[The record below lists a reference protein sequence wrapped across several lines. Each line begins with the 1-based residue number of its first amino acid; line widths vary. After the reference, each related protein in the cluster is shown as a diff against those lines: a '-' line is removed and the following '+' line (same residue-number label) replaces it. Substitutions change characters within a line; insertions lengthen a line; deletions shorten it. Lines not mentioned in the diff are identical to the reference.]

1 VLVSNG
7 RVQNLAPIFFG
18 EDFPVPDRVAEF
30 ERVALCHSQSLL
42 RVARRLTSH
51 SAAEDLVQDCLLLA
65 WRNFHQFQTGTNA
78 RAWLFRILFN
88 AFYAEGRK
96 LRRVPDL
103 LPLTAHVRGISSNG
117 AAGGLESAM
126 EVSRALESLQLDHR
140 TVLML
145 GVVEGFTCGEMAEIL
160 GVPVGT
166 VMSRLSRA
174 RQAMRSL
181 LSKTRLSE
189 TRLTEREPAETKAP
203 AVEWSA
209 KEI

>member
-1 VLVSNG
+1 V
-7 RVQNLAPIFFG
+7 RNLAPVLFG
-18 EDFPVPDRVAEF
+18 EDFSVQNRVAEF

-51 SAAEDLVQDCLLLA
+51 AAAEDLVQDCLLLA
-65 WRNFHQFQTGTNA
+65 WRHFHQLEPGSNA

-103 LPLTAHVRGISSNG
+103 LPLTAHVRSIAASGANG
-117 AAGGLESAM
+117 ALDSAM
-126 EVSRALESLQLDHR
+126 GVTQALESLQLDHR

-145 GVVEGFTCGEMAEIL
+145 GVVEGFTCGEMAGIL

-174 RQAMRSL
+174 RQAMRAKL
-181 LSKTRLSE
+181 TDGRTSE
-189 TRLTEREPAETKAP
+189 VPALEC
-203 AVEWSA
+203 SA
-209 KEI
+209 KEL